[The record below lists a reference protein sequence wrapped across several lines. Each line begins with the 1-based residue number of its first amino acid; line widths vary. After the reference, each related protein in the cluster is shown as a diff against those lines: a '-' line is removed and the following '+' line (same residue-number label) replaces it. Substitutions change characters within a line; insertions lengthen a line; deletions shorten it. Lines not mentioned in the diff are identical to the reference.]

1 MTNCPDLS
9 ATARSCPSPSRSSS
23 TVAPGAAR
31 PATTVSPVGSML
43 TTSNVGTPS
52 PLSGGGCDPIRALA
66 TAFASDFAVASGA
79 AIRSCASDPGLGIA
93 GAAVAS
99 LTSAGGSRWKY
110 WMAKATLPAATT
122 ANEATTIRV
131 IDMAVTTLTPL
142 PEHWLI
148 AILYLLEQGGY
159 GFAFGN

>member
-9 ATARSCPSPSRSSS
+9 AIARSCTSPSRSSS

-31 PATTVSPVGSML
+31 PATTVSPGGSML

-93 GAAVAS
+93 GAAVGRNDRQRGYDYSGNRYGSHDTHPPAGA
-99 LTSAGGSRWKY
+99 LTYRDSIPSRAGRVR
-110 WMAKATLPAATT
+110 
-122 ANEATTIRV
+122 IRV
-131 IDMAVTTLTPL
+131 R
-142 PEHWLI
+142 
-148 AILYLLEQGGY
+148 
-159 GFAFGN
+159 